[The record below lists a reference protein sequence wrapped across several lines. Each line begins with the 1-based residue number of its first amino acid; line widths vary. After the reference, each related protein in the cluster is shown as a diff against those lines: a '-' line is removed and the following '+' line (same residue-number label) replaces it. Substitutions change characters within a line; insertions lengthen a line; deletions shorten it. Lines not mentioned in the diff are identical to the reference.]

1 MCFRLALGEK
11 QRATPPLTY
20 YVLRGAGHRIMF
32 LKETHSLVVSA
43 LQPHCVFLRIIAGH
57 APVAQILASK
67 VRAYTPFIYY
77 QMKLIEKCNV
87 KTIK

>member
-43 LQPHCVFLRIIAGH
+43 LQPHCVFF
-57 APVAQILASK
+57 
-67 VRAYTPFIYY
+67 AYDSWACARGAKSCVEGPGLYPFYLLP
-77 QMKLIEKCNV
+77 KEVN
-87 KTIK
+87 